1 MNAKWR
7 RMVFM
12 LIVLSA
18 TPSLL
23 PAKEGAEGGKKPV
36 LHIGAAA
43 NLSPLG
49 PALAKAFLEDYPA
62 LVSQEP
68 VFSFAS
74 SGALVAQLRAGAP
87 WALFLSADRK
97 RPEALVAE
105 GLAAS
110 ASRVYA
116 VSRLCLA
123 SSLPRG
129 KALSTDWLM
138 DKTCRTIA
146 VAKPALAPFGV
157 AAMEALES
165 VDLDEKVASK
175 IVWGNNIAQV
185 ASYLRSGA
193 ADAAFLPLSIIRT
206 DPWYETVSWILLDEA
221 LHKPIEQAAVI
232 VAGASPAEQELAR
245 VFLVF
250 LAEGRGKAILEAAGY
265 MVPAPDSTGN
275 GGSP

>member
-1 MNAKWR
+1 
-7 RMVFM
+7 MVFM

-23 PAKEGAEGGKKPV
+23 SAQEGSEGGKKPV

-49 PALAKAFLEDYPA
+49 PELAKTFLEDYPD

-110 ASRVYA
+110 ASRIYA

-129 KALSTDWLM
+129 KELSPEWLM
-138 DKTCRTIA
+138 AKDCRTIA

-157 AAMEALES
+157 AAMEALAS
-165 VDLDEKVASK
+165 VGLDEKVASK

-193 ADAAFLPLSIIRT
+193 AQAAFLPLSIIRT

-232 VAGASPAEQELAR
+232 VARAPPAEQELAR
-245 VFLVF
+245 VFLIF
-250 LAEGRGKAILEAAGY
+250 LAEGRGKTILEEAGY
-265 MVPAPDSTGN
+265 TVPAS